1 MPGKRRASRPGSG
14 DEQTGSLA
22 LPSKTGADRVLC
34 AAQSPLQWT
43 KFAVRM
49 KVPAIRRCFATL
61 FGVWVLVACA
71 LPPLWRMNCTMTGRA
86 VVEWFT
92 PRACMLGTGTTSE
105 AAQLQATC
113 CSYTHASAELSPTAQ
128 KGDGPGTVSVPAV
141 IQHAVLASAC
151 LASITTVVQ
160 RPTAHAPPLGRVL
173 SRLALS
179 GQFRL

>member
-1 MPGKRRASRPGSG
+1 MPRKRLLAQEVGNERTDSS
-14 DEQTGSLA
+14 A
-22 LPSKTGADRVLC
+22 LPSKTGTDRVLY

-61 FGVWVLVACA
+61 LGVWLLVACA

-92 PRACMLGTGTTSE
+92 PTACMLETGANSE

-113 CSYTHASAELSPTAQ
+113 CSYTHASAELSPTLQ
-128 KGDGPGTVSVPAV
+128 TGDGPGTMPMPAV
-141 IQHAVLASAC
+141 IQSTRLASSG
-151 LASITTVVQ
+151 LASITAVVQ

-173 SRLALS
+173 LRLALS
-179 GQFRL
+179 GQFLL